1 MRLPI
6 TISGSSKVS
15 FLIQYLALILP
26 LLTLGIDA
34 VADRPGAD
42 HPGVDRPVIA
52 LVPGAWHSPIHY
64 STLIVLLRSKGY
76 QVVTHRNPSCDSDDP
91 NAQSVS
97 SDAAFIRSNLLLP
110 QIDAGKDVILAMH
123 SYGGCP
129 GAVAAKGLSKA
140 ELAAKGKKGG
150 IIGLLFIC
158 AFLANEGD
166 SLLSKL
172 PGQVFDPWVISYVRT
187 PIIGFSIVAVLTS
200 DRSCCFVGRH
210 WPTRRS
216 RWERCVL

>member
-6 TISGSSKVS
+6 AISGPSKAS
-15 FLIQYLALILP
+15 YLIQYLALVLP
-26 LLTLGIDA
+26 LLTLGINA
-34 VADRPGAD
+34 AADRTVLNHHGM
-42 HPGVDRPVIA
+42 DRPVIA

-64 STLIVLLRSKGY
+64 SILITLLKARGY

-150 IIGLLFIC
+150 IVGLIFIC

-172 PGQVFDPWVISYVRT
+172 PGHVFDPWVISYVRI
-187 PIIGFSIVAVLTS
+187 PISIS
-200 DRSCCFVGRH
+200 KS
-210 WPTRRS
+210 
-216 RWERCVL
+216 